1 MAITGSHH
9 LQVLRGL
16 TSNNSLLSC
25 SKDGSVVD
33 LFSNDDGTGR
43 QVWNFQPVPNYS
55 DLYYIT
61 VSNGVTGPN
70 QLLSCAEDGSYV
82 DLYDHDDN
90 SGRQRWSLA
99 LVPNSSICSYYNIR
113 VSSGVGNGRVW
124 LSCGT
129 DNSVNLWTQ
138 DDGSGRQR
146 WQLQ

>member
-1 MAITGSHH
+1 MAIIGTHN

-25 SKDGSVVD
+25 GQDGSVN
-33 LFSNDDGTGR
+33 LFSSDDGTGR
-43 QVWNFQPVPNYS
+43 QVWNFQAVTGYS
-55 DLYYIT
+55 GLYHIM
-61 VSNGVTGPN
+61 VSNGVSSGN
-70 QLLSCAEDGSYV
+70 KYLSCAQDGSYV

-90 SGRQRWSLA
+90 SGRQRWSLSP
-99 LVPNSSICSYYNIR
+99 VPGSPICSYYNIR
-113 VSSGVGNGRVW
+113 VSAGVGNGRVW